1 MYLPQEV
8 KVVLCLYFICLMMDI
23 TSKRKAVSETL
34 IKGTGTAAFY
44 SASAENVHSPRVSCA
59 VSVGDKRKRNELGG
73 SNGDTAGLKFNDFEK
88 LRKEVNFLVGQ
99 TWALYDQVDGMPR
112 LYARIRKV
120 AAPIFE
126 LRITNL
132 EPDPDDEREILWFEQ
147 DLPISAGQFRL
158 GKNEDMKDI
167 SMFSHVIHCKEG
179 GNTGHLTVS
188 PRKGE
193 TWALFKNWD
202 IINWSSE
209 PDSHGSYKYD
219 IVEILSD
226 TTDGADGVSVA
237 FLHKAKGFASVF
249 FRMGT
254 GDDSD
259 IIQILPQNIYQFSH
273 MIPSF
278 KMTSF
283 EAKGL
288 PKDAYE
294 LDQAALPATTVQEKP
309 VPSHLI
315 PVPKPEALCLPSS
328 EGKVIKTGQFW
339 AFGGGNYDD
348 TPRYYGR
355 IQKITVTQTF
365 EQTAETKVHVC
376 RLKATSFPQNVIKWK
391 DKSMPVGCGTF
402 SMHKN
407 CSTLYPQHLAHQI
420 FPQTSMD
427 GNEFTILPK
436 VGQLWGIYRLWAPH
450 FGVGALDEHCLDFD
464 MVQVLDDAFNYK
476 VLALEQVLVT
486 SEEKNKFFRAAK
498 SRQSYCYDEDGPGVI
513 FTIPQSKML
522 RFSHPIPASPVTK
535 EVDGE
540 MIVLSEVDKKALPY
554 GW

>member
-1 MYLPQEV
+1 M
-8 KVVLCLYFICLMMDI
+8 
-23 TSKRKAVSETL
+23 KAVSESL
-34 IKGTGTAAFY
+34 MKGTGTVAFY
-44 SASAENVHSPRVSCA
+44 SAENVHPPRLSCA
-59 VSVGDKRKRNELGG
+59 VSVGDKRKRNEHGGG
-73 SNGDTAGLKFNDFEK
+73 SNDDSSAGPKFNDFEK
-88 LRKEVNFLVGQ
+88 MRKEVNFSVGQ
-99 TWALYDQVDGMPR
+99 TWALYDNEDEMPR
-112 LYARIRKV
+112 WYARIRKV
-120 AAPIFE
+120 SAPSFE
-126 LRITNL
+126 LKITHL
-132 EPDPDDEREILWFEQ
+132 EPDPDDEREIQWFEQ
-147 DLPISAGQFRL
+147 ELPVSTGQFRL
-158 GKNEDMKDI
+158 GKNQNTKDF

-179 GNTGHLTVS
+179 SNTGHLTVS

-202 IINWSSE
+202 IIKWSSE
-209 PDSHGSYKYD
+209 PDSHRSYEYD

-226 TTDGADGVSVA
+226 DTTDGATSVSVA

-254 GDDSD
+254 GDADTT
-259 IIQILPQNIYQFSH
+259 QILPQNTYQFSH

-278 KMTSF
+278 KLTGF

-294 LDQAALPATTVQEKP
+294 LDQAALPATVQEKT

-315 PVPKPEALCLPSS
+315 QDPKPEALCFPSKHT
-328 EGKVIKTGQFW
+328 GKVFQTGQFW
-339 AFGGGNYDD
+339 AFGGSYDD

-355 IQKITVTQTF
+355 IQKITVTQTL

-376 RLKATSFPQNVIKWK
+376 RLKATSFPENVIKWK

-402 SMHKN
+402 SMLKN
-407 CSTLYPQHLAHQI
+407 CSTLYPRHLTHQI

-436 VGQLWGIYRLWAPH
+436 VGQLWVIYRIWAPH
-450 FGVGALDEHCLDFD
+450 FEVGALEEHCLDFD
-464 MVQVLDDAFNYK
+464 MVQVLDDVLDYK
-476 VLALEQVLVT
+476 VLALKQVLVA

-498 SRQSYCYDEDGPGVI
+498 SRPSYCYDEDGPGVI

-522 RFSHPIPASPVTK
+522 RFSHPIPASRVTK

-540 MIVLSEVDKKALPY
+540 MIVLFEVDKEALPY